1 MPTKTFY
8 NIPEIKQNKII
19 KAGVQL
25 FSKYPF
31 ENVDVQMVVN
41 EAGLPRG
48 SFYAYFEDMEDYYKL
63 VISSFK
69 SERIKTVTKMAE
81 NFQGN
86 LFDFLIE
93 LFKFDIAQYA
103 HEEKKLLLAHYFRF
117 LQTRKLGSLEETI
130 YHPSQVIGIYTI
142 LESFDKGTEKEKHSN
157 NKDKAFIIDFS
168 MNIYLATYNVC
179 VNDKMSEK
187 DSIDLFTKRIK
198 IIERGVL

>member
-1 MPTKTFY
+1 MPKKTFY

-19 KAGVQL
+19 KAGVRL

-31 ENVDVQMVVN
+31 ENVDVQTVVN
-41 EAGLPRG
+41 EVGLPRG
-48 SFYAYFEDMEDYYKL
+48 SFYAYFEDMEDYYKV

-69 SERIKTVTKMAE
+69 SERIKTVNKIAE
-81 NFQGN
+81 NFHGN

-103 HEEKKLLLAHYFRF
+103 QKEKKLLLAYYFRF
-117 LQTRKLGSLEETI
+117 LQTRKIGSLEETI
-130 YHPSQVIGIYTI
+130 YHPSQVIGIYKI
-142 LESFDKGTEKEKHSN
+142 LESFDNGAGKEERS

-179 VNDKMSEK
+179 VNDQMSEK